1 MYQELEMWK
10 AQQKKKTSKI
20 KFNDDKIASISAIAF
35 LAVILVIITFVNQ
48 FTFVNIEKWRNIY
61 YYQLF
66 NK

>member
-35 LAVILVIITFVNQ
+35 FAVLCLVISCTV
-48 FTFVNIEKWRNIY
+48 
-61 YYQLF
+61 
-66 NK
+66 